1 MLRATL
7 PLMPTQDN
15 PSAKS
20 ALARKL
26 KRLRRASGMS
36 QQELAEAANVGRA
49 LIIEIESGDSNPTLD
64 NLERIA
70 RALKTDIVGLFSPVA

>member
-1 MLRATL
+1 
-7 PLMPTQDN
+7 MPTQQN

-20 ALARKL
+20 VLAKKL

-36 QQELAEAANVGRA
+36 QQELAEAANVGRS
-49 LIIEIESGDSNPTLD
+49 LIIEIEAGASNPTLD

-70 RALKTDIVGLFSPVA
+70 KALKTDIVGLFSPAA

>member
-1 MLRATL
+1 
-7 PLMPTQDN
+7 MPTQNN

-20 ALARKL
+20 TLARKL

-36 QQELAEAANVGRA
+36 QQELADAADVGRA

-70 RALKTDIVGLFSPVA
+70 RALKTDLVGLFSPAA